1 MHFFLRNV
9 NTESSQNSHIFVI
22 EYRSIKI
29 SLKRGMLILT
39 LNAVYGFWERGVL
52 NMKSRIISI
61 AVMLCLLAVPTAQAA
76 PYPGHRPGHHPG
88 PPLRPIF
95 RPYYRP
101 GYYNYPR
108 YRNYRYYN
116 NNDIWISLGAGLL
129 IGTMI
134 SNMNRAPQYSP
145 SANVPYSGPVIN
157 DYSYSNSYERE
168 RQISDIKTRISENA
182 KTEADRASKMASEFG
197 AEQAAALI
205 AKTWDGE
212 GKRTNI
218 DKRSGLQVLKVTG
231 FYDGSQISYT
241 FLPENRKVYVR
252 ISVPEYSLSAEESAY
267 YSGPAG
273 QAIPAPSEGVR
284 QVPVVPSYTPA
295 AMIVSDQGGTLQHAG
310 FELERTMRSPSGHM
324 IIREVGK
331 GTAAYYAGIRPGDV
345 LLKVDVYE
353 TRNFDPAWFSD
364 YISNRHQSRSLIT
377 LSISR
382 NGTEKRFEIQ
392 L

>member
-1 MHFFLRNV
+1 MALL
-9 NTESSQNSHIFVI
+9 Q
-22 EYRSIKI
+22 
-29 SLKRGMLILT
+29 
-39 LNAVYGFWERGVL
+39 RGVL
-52 NMKSRIISI
+52 KMKSRLISI
-61 AVMLCLLAVPTAQAA
+61 AVMICMFAVPAAQAA
-76 PYPGHRPGHHPG
+76 PHPGHRPGHHPG
-88 PPLRPIF
+88 PSPRPIF

-108 YRNYRYYN
+108 YRSYRYYN
-116 NNDIWISLGAGLL
+116 NNDIWVSLGAGLL

-134 SNMNRAPQYSP
+134 SNMNRAPHYSP
-145 SANVPYSGPVIN
+145 SANVPFSSQSRN

-168 RQISDIKTRISENA
+168 REISDIKARISQNA
-182 KTEADRASKMASEFG
+182 KTEASRASKMASEFG
-197 AEQAAALI
+197 AEQAAALL

-218 DKRSGLQVLKVTG
+218 DGRSGLLVLKVDG

-241 FLPENRKVYVR
+241 FLPENRKVYAR
-252 ISVPEYSLSAEESAY
+252 ISVPEYSLAAEESDY

-273 QAIPAPSEGVR
+273 KAAPAPSEGVR
-284 QVPVVPSYTPA
+284 QVSVVPNYTPT
-295 AMIVSDQGGTLQHAG
+295 AMTVSDKGSILQYAG
-310 FELERTMRSPSGHM
+310 FELERSMRSPSGHM

-377 LSISR
+377 LSVSR
-382 NGTEKRFEIQ
+382 NGAEKRFEIQ

>member
-22 EYRSIKI
+22 EYRSIRI

-61 AVMLCLLAVPTAQAA
+61 AVMLCLLAVPAAQAA

-116 NNDIWISLGAGLL
+116 NNDIWISIGAGLL

-134 SNMNRAPQYSP
+134 SNMNRAPQYST
-145 SANVPYSGPVIN
+145 SANVPYSSPDRN

-168 RQISDIKTRISENA
+168 REISDIKAKISQNA
-182 KTEADRASKMASEFG
+182 KTEASRASKMASEFG
-197 AEQAAALI
+197 AEQAAELL
-205 AKTWDGE
+205 AKNWGGE

-218 DKRSGLQVLKVTG
+218 DVRSGLLVLKVDG

-241 FLPENRKVYVR
+241 FLPENRKVYAR
-252 ISVPEYSLSAEESAY
+252 ISVPEYSLAVEESDY
-267 YSGPAG
+267 YSGAAG
-273 QAIPAPSEGVR
+273 KAVPAPSEVVR

-295 AMIVSDQGGTLQHAG
+295 AMTVSDKGGTLQHAG
-310 FELERTMRSPSGHM
+310 FELDRSARSPSGHM

-353 TRNFDPAWFSD
+353 TRNFDHAWFSD

>member
-1 MHFFLRNV
+1 MALL
-9 NTESSQNSHIFVI
+9 Q
-22 EYRSIKI
+22 
-29 SLKRGMLILT
+29 
-39 LNAVYGFWERGVL
+39 RGVL
-52 NMKSRIISI
+52 KMKSRIISI
-61 AVMLCLLAVPTAQAA
+61 AVMICLFAVPAAQAA
-76 PYPGHRPGHHPG
+76 PYSGHRPGHHPG
-88 PPLRPIF
+88 PPPRPIF
-95 RPYYRP
+95 RPYFRP
-101 GYYNYPR
+101 GYYDYPR

-129 IGTMI
+129 IGAMV
-134 SNMNRAPQYSP
+134 SNMNRTPQYSP
-145 SANVPYSGPVIN
+145 SANAPFSNPSRN

-182 KTEADRASKMASEFG
+182 KTEVDRASKMASEFG

-284 QVPVVPSYTPA
+284 QVPVAPSYTPA
-295 AMIVSDQGGTLQHAG
+295 AMIVSDQGGILQYAG

-353 TRNFDPAWFSD
+353 TRNFDPVWFID

-382 NGTEKRFEIQ
+382 NGAEKRFEIQ

>member
-1 MHFFLRNV
+1 
-9 NTESSQNSHIFVI
+9 
-22 EYRSIKI
+22 
-29 SLKRGMLILT
+29 
-39 LNAVYGFWERGVL
+39 
-52 NMKSRIISI
+52 MKSRIISI
-61 AVMLCLLAVPTAQAA
+61 AVMICLFAVPAVHAA

-88 PPLRPIF
+88 PPPRPIF

-108 YRNYRYYN
+108 YRNYRRYN
-116 NNDIWISLGAGLL
+116 NNDIWISIGTGLL
-129 IGTMI
+129 IGAMV
-134 SNMNRAPQYSP
+134 SNMNRTPQYYP
-145 SANVPYSGPVIN
+145 SASVPYSSPSRN

-168 RQISDIKTRISENA
+168 RQISDVKARISQNA
-182 KTEADRASKMASEFG
+182 KTEAARASKMASEFG
-197 AEQAAALI
+197 AEQTAALL

-212 GKRTNI
+212 GKRTDI
-218 DKRSGLQVLKVTG
+218 DSRSGLQVLKVDG

-252 ISVPEYSLSAEESAY
+252 ISVPEYSLSAEESDY
-267 YSGPAG
+267 YSGPSGHSA
-273 QAIPAPSEGVR
+273 PAPSEGVR
-284 QVPVVPSYTPA
+284 QVPVVPNYAPA
-295 AMIVSDQGGTLQHAG
+295 AMTVSDQGSTLQYAG

-353 TRNFDPAWFSD
+353 TRNFDSVWLSD

-377 LSISR
+377 LLISR
-382 NGTEKRFEIQ
+382 NGAEKKFEIQ